1 MVDKDGILA
10 IAGQNENVNKIVKAI
25 NSLPSERKAYLN
37 ELFLHAP
44 FFIFQVMELVEYK
57 KGTVFIREKKPA
69 DCVYFLIDGRVQ
81 AIEHRVLGTSYNFTH
96 YNAFESF
103 GTMESLLD
111 YDRFKTTLVTDTDCK
126 FLVMN
131 REDYQKWTEEDSHA
145 LKMISK
151 ETCEYLL
158 TEARRDRLL
167 RFLSG
172 KDSLLMLMALT
183 YEESHTGDGKC
194 EFELTRQQLS
204 EFSGLSLR
212 TVNRA
217 VQSLEEEGF
226 WTHNRGKFAINE
238 KQYQKIKEYMN
249 GFVSD
254 E

>member
-1 MVDKDGILA
+1 MIDRDGILTQKETNGN
-10 IAGQNENVNKIVKAI
+10 IHKIVKAVD
-25 NSLPSERKAYLN
+25 SLPAERKAYLN

-44 FFIFQVMELVEYK
+44 FFVFQVMEMTVYK
-57 KGTVFIREKKPA
+57 KGTIFIREKMPA
-69 DCVYFLIDGRVQ
+69 DRVYFLIEGRVQ
-81 AIEHRVLGTSYNFTH
+81 AMEHRVLGTSYNFTH

-103 GTMESLLD
+103 GAMESLLD
-111 YDRFKTTLVTDTDCK
+111 YDRFKTTLITDTDCK
-126 FLVMN
+126 FLVIS
-131 REDYQKWTEEDSHA
+131 REDYQRWTEEDSHA
-145 LKMISK
+145 LKMIAK

-183 YEESHTGDGKC
+183 YEENHSADGRC
-194 EFELTRQQLS
+194 VFELTRQQLS

-226 WTHNRGKFAINE
+226 LNHIRGKFVIDG

-249 GFVSD
+249 EFVSD